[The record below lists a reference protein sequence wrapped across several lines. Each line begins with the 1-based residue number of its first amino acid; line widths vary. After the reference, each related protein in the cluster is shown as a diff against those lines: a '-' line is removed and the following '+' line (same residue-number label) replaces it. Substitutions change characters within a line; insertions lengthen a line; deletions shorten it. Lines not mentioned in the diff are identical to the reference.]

1 MIKFLEPY
9 LCLYSEVQLY
19 RLLEYLRDNW
29 PPAQYK
35 RELLASETIPVIN
48 NTYVKTDDHDNWI
61 DVYQSHQ
68 KVVSRYY
75 SRITW
80 EPWID
85 KKIKLYII
93 KKLLKIKYQFQEE
106 KAKENEKIRKEF
118 LGNDK

>member
-9 LCLYSEVQLY
+9 LCLYSEVQFT
-19 RLLEYLRDNW
+19 RLLDYLRDNW
-29 PPAQYK
+29 PPVEYK
-35 RELLASETIPVIN
+35 GQRGAERIPVIN
-48 NTYVKTDDHDNWI
+48 SIYVTGDDHNNWI
-61 DVYQSHQ
+61 SVYQAQQ

-93 KKLLKIKYQFQEE
+93 KKLLNIKYQLQEE

-118 LGNDK
+118 LGK